1 MRKLFLATV
10 ATFLLAAPVIAQA
23 PPTAQN
29 LIPDGISFATWGKV
43 QALDPGAGTLTIAP
57 NDQTP
62 VAMVAGTGVNLNEL
76 EQGEVASVHYT
87 RTVTFTVG
95 NAPTTA
101 TGSTSV
107 TQAVHNPAD
116 LAQTTTPLTIIGR
129 VVKLNGPDSI
139 DVVNNDGGGIY
150 TVKTTQQARMAALG
164 KLKPGDSI
172 TVNISPITATSVAKC
187 GLFGLGLVGC

>member
-10 ATFLLAAPVIAQA
+10 ATFMLAAPVVAQP

-29 LIPDGISFATWGKV
+29 VIPDGISFATWGKV

-62 VAMVAGTGVNLNEL
+62 VAMVAAPGVNLNEL

-95 NAPTTA
+95 NAPITA
-101 TGSTSV
+101 TGT
-107 TQAVHNPAD
+107 
-116 LAQTTTPLTIIGR
+116 
-129 VVKLNGPDSI
+129 
-139 DVVNNDGGGIY
+139 
-150 TVKTTQQARMAALG
+150 
-164 KLKPGDSI
+164 
-172 TVNISPITATSVAKC
+172 TSVAQAAQNPAN
-187 GLFGLGLVGC
+187 LRTRPPQP